1 MSEDNHDDFN
11 DYMKFWIF
19 KKEYEE
25 GEVKVKDHNY
35 ITGKN
40 GGSAHQKRNLNLSLA
55 KKIPAV
61 FHNLQKPIFKSYL
74 SRNQKIHFQNRC
86 FTENNI
92 SFTIEK

>member
-1 MSEDNHDDFN
+1 MSENNHNDFN

-25 GEVKVKDHNY
+25 GEVKVKVHNY
-35 ITGKN
+35 ITGKY

-74 SRNQKIHFQNRC
+74 SRYQKIHFK
-86 FTENNI
+86 I
-92 SFTIEK
+92 DVLPKTI